1 MSKSWRSAVA
11 ASLCAVAIGVIPTI
25 VATQPATAGNIK
37 AADIAFGD
45 SVDEAATVV
54 RGLSAQGVAGYT
66 GMSADQGKHELRV
79 LWKEPVPAAI
89 AAIDHQRVAGLTIR
103 IVPAKFSEEELIQKS
118 EELLAA
124 AKAGTVAPISYVYG
138 ADDGSGLIVGVD
150 AATAGSSLRAPALT
164 ADAQRLTGLP
174 VTQEIGAAPATTG
187 RQNDSNPWYGG
198 GMMEAPGFNPPNDL
212 DPFLFCSNAFAVLR
226 SDGYGRLL
234 GARHCDDDGNL
245 AWYNGAHSPLTNGG
259 ADVDIQ
265 NTDDTMLIDP
275 IGGTGGYVHGGPWN
289 ATSSNSRYHLKVAS
303 AGSTVQNQ
311 SVCSSGANSGEH
323 CGLIVTSATIATWTC
338 ANGGTCHGW
347 RAGNSSA
354 TVASTVGGDSGGP
367 VYQNRSDGRVNARGV
382 IYGGDTSISCGNVRF
397 GVGNCYKYTWF
408 VDITRVTALW
418 GVTVE
423 TTA

>member
-1 MSKSWRSAVA
+1 MA
-11 ASLCAVAIGVIPTI
+11 ASLCALAVGAAPAI
-25 VATQPATAGNIK
+25 VATPATAANDAN
-37 AADIAFGD
+37 AAALAFGD

-54 RGLSAQGVAGYT
+54 RGLAEQGVAGYA
-66 GMSADQGKHELRV
+66 GMSADQTGRELRV
-79 LWKEPVPAAI
+79 LWKEPIPGAAAALDRQSI
-89 AAIDHQRVAGLTIR
+89 AGVRIR
-103 IVPAKFSEEELIQKS
+103 LVPAKFSEEELIAKS
-118 EELLAA
+118 EQLLAA
-124 AKAGTVAPISYVYG
+124 SQAGTVAPISYVYG

-164 ADAQRLTGLP
+164 ADAQRITGLP
-174 VTQEIGAAPATTG
+174 VTQEVGAAPSATG

-212 DPFLFCSNAFAVLR
+212 DPYLFCSNAFAVLL
-226 SDGYGRLL
+226 STGYGRLL

-245 AWYNGAHSPLTNGG
+245 AWYNGSHSPLTNGG

-289 ATSSNSRYHLKVAS
+289 ATSTHSRYHLKVAS

-323 CGLIVTSATIATWTC
+323 CGLIVTSATITTWTC

-347 RAGNSSA
+347 RAGNASA

-367 VYQNRSDGRVNARGV
+367 IYQNRSDGRVNARGV
-382 IYGGDTSISCGNVRF
+382 VYGGDTSISCGTVRF
-397 GVGNCYKYTWF
+397 SVGNCYKYVWF
-408 VDITRVTALW
+408 TDITRVLNLW
-418 GVTVE
+418 GVSIE